1 MGAFGSSIGP
11 PEARPADR
19 SLLPFAYYKDDS
31 GRPSDGR
38 GGMKTQDIAAIGMAA
53 LAGGDPVLAAQ
64 LLKEIAPTVWASC
77 SLLSAN
83 DSDAREAFLET
94 MAKLRA
100 DNFAH
105 LLEYTGRGAFETFVA
120 LTVRDLLARRMLRLL
135 QADGEK
141 GWHGFEALFGA
152 DLQRLIHKR
161 LPGTEHDDARK
172 EAYQSISLA
181 LIDSDYR
188 RLKAYN
194 GSGSFAG
201 FVLRSADRL
210 LVDFIR
216 SFAARRRL
224 PNAVAKLAALD
235 REVFKLVY
243 WQHQPTRPE
252 ILLAQVNAR
261 LGHASDTAE
270 IAAALLRV
278 KAHANTGQNGARPVR
293 VDIDLR
299 AIADSPEASPEAQLV
314 QEEESERLT
323 AALDVLTRAVET
335 LPEVEQLYL
344 TIALGAAQTPP
355 SREIA
360 QLMQRPVEDIYKL
373 KQRVLKQLRDLIAEE
388 SAVKNWRAS
397 V

>member
-1 MGAFGSSIGP
+1 
-11 PEARPADR
+11 
-19 SLLPFAYYKDDS
+19 
-31 GRPSDGR
+31 
-38 GGMKTQDIAAIGMAA
+38 
-53 LAGGDPVLAAQ
+53 VLAAQ

-83 DSDAREAFLET
+83 DSDAREAFLDT

-100 DNFAH
+100 DNFAR
-105 LLEYTGRGAFETFVA
+105 LLQYTGRGAFETFVA
-120 LTVRDLLARRMLRLL
+120 LTARDLLARRMLRLL

-141 GWHGFEALFGA
+141 GWHVFEALFGA
-152 DLQRLIHKR
+152 DLQRLIHRR
-161 LPGTEHDDARK
+161 LPGTERDDARK

-181 LIDSDYR
+181 FIESDYR

-224 PNAVAKLAALD
+224 PNAVGKLAALD

-261 LGHASDTAE
+261 LGHAFDTAE

-278 KAHANTGQNGARPVR
+278 KAHANAGQNGALYGSISICRRSPIRQKPHPRPN
-293 VDIDLR
+293 L
-299 AIADSPEASPEAQLV
+299 
-314 QEEESERLT
+314 
-323 AALDVLTRAVET
+323 
-335 LPEVEQLYL
+335 
-344 TIALGAAQTPP
+344 
-355 SREIA
+355 SR
-360 QLMQRPVEDIYKL
+360 K
-373 KQRVLKQLRDLIAEE
+373 K
-388 SAVKNWRAS
+388 RAS
-397 V
+397 D

>member
-1 MGAFGSSIGP
+1 
-11 PEARPADR
+11 
-19 SLLPFAYYKDDS
+19 
-31 GRPSDGR
+31 
-38 GGMKTQDIAAIGMAA
+38 
-53 LAGGDPVLAAQ
+53 
-64 LLKEIAPTVWASC
+64 
-77 SLLSAN
+77 
-83 DSDAREAFLET
+83 
-94 MAKLRA
+94 
-100 DNFAH
+100 
-105 LLEYTGRGAFETFVA
+105 
-120 LTVRDLLARRMLRLL
+120 
-135 QADGEK
+135 
-141 GWHGFEALFGA
+141 LFGA
-152 DLQRLIHKR
+152 DLQRLIHRR
-161 LPGTEHDDARK
+161 LPGTERDDARK

-181 LIDSDYR
+181 FIESDYR

-224 PNAVAKLAALD
+224 PNAVGKLAALD

-261 LGHASDTAE
+261 LGHAFDTAE

-278 KAHANTGQNGARPVR
+278 KAHANAGQNGARPVR
-293 VDIDLR
+293 VDIDLQ

-335 LPEVEQLYL
+335 LPEAERLYL

-373 KQRVLKQLRDLIAEE
+373 KQRVLKRLRDLIAEE